1 MTLTYTEAQSL
12 RYKLVNLPLP
22 EDVDRAAFNAL
33 MTAGVRDALLHE
45 LDALDHHRRAV
56 KAAALEVSEAV
67 DWSAQARRI
76 RDRADARR
84 SGAYID
90 RTVGEGATA

>member
-1 MTLTYTEAQSL
+1 MTLTYAEAQSL
-12 RYKLVNLPLP
+12 RYRLVSLPLP
-22 EDVDRAAFNAL
+22 EGVDRAQLNAL
-33 MTAGVRDALLHE
+33 LTAGVRAVLEQELE
-45 LDALDHHRRAV
+45 ALDARRRAV
-56 KAAALEVSEAV
+56 KAAAVEVSEAV

-90 RTVGEGATA
+90 RTVGEEATA